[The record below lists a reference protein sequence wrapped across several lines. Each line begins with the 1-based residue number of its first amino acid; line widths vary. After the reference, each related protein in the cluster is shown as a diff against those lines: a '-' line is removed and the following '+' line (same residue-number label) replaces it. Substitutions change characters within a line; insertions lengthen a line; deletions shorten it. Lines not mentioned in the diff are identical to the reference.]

1 MKLYTSRGE
10 YPGKKVGYTKS
21 KRIYHYTSFDTFVKI
36 WLSKKLKFG
45 SVSNVNDILETTLTS
60 GGTHHFDRIAVVY
73 AYNQIRQEYKQIS
86 FTVDFDSFLKGSMSP
101 MLWGHYGDK
110 RRGVCI
116 EFDLDKLHIP
126 KKCFARKVIYKKFL
140 NRDRIIDKEVTT
152 IKQIHSY
159 IKKNKK
165 DIFFTKQNFW
175 KGENEYRIVS
185 REYDYLDIGDAITA
199 VYLTSCNSPE
209 CLYVEQLVGDSVDVY
224 YLHYKIGVK
233 NLVIPYLSKTK
244 ENRLEQEQIAAEES
258 SCKWINIAKE
268 KFESC
273 RKDENASLIVDESL
287 LW

>member
-1 MKLYTSRGE
+1 MKVYTGRGV
-10 YPGKKVGYTKS
+10 YPGTKIGYTKS
-21 KRIYHYTSFDTFVKI
+21 KKIYHYTSFDTFVKI

-60 GGTHHFDRIAVVY
+60 GATHLFDRIAVVY

-86 FTVDFDSFLKGSMSP
+86 FTVDFDSFLKGCMSP

-116 EFDLDKLHIP
+116 EFDIDKLHIP
-126 KKCFARKVIYKKFL
+126 KKCFSGKVIYKKFL

-152 IKQIHSY
+152 IKQIYSY

-209 CLYVEQLVGDSVDVY
+209 CLLVEQLIGDSVDVY
-224 YLHYKIGVK
+224 YLYYKIGVN
-233 NLVIPYLSKTK
+233 NLVIPHLSKTK
-244 ENRLEQEQIAAEES
+244 EDRNRKEQDAAEES
-258 SCKWINIAKE
+258 SQRWYNIAKE

-273 RKDENASLIVDESL
+273 KKDENASLIVDESL